1 MYPAP
6 PPFCDQNKRK
16 PRSQAQCTPC
26 DDMSSQPAARCAVC
40 GHQETNH
47 AVERGQRGAC
57 GVLRCRCRQWTP
69 PSPLPRPSYSGPRER
84 NRRVKSARSAPVLA
98 QVDLTRRCSDATSA
112 GRSGGPSPRSQEPT
126 VRAPGGAT
134 GSQAGPCAALRQTT
148 GTRSSTCRS
157 QRLRRAASARGG
169 SASSGTASMVCAGC
183 AATMESAASHVR
195 VPAQPSGKY
204 SGSATRLP
212 SWTGTLQSFARASVQ
227 APVKETC
234 AAPDVRNGAP

>member
-112 GRSGGPSPRSQEPT
+112 GRSGGAVSALTRTDGACARWRYWKPGRAVRGASTNDGHPQFHVSQPASASCSIRT
-126 VRAPGGAT
+126 WRQRQQRYGVHGVR
-134 GSQAGPCAALRQTT
+134 
-148 GTRSSTCRS
+148 
-157 QRLRRAASARGG
+157 RLRGNHGVGGISRAGSCSAIR
-169 SASSGTASMVCAGC
+169 
-183 AATMESAASHVR
+183 
-195 VPAQPSGKY
+195 
-204 SGSATRLP
+204 
-212 SWTGTLQSFARASVQ
+212 
-227 APVKETC
+227 
-234 AAPDVRNGAP
+234 